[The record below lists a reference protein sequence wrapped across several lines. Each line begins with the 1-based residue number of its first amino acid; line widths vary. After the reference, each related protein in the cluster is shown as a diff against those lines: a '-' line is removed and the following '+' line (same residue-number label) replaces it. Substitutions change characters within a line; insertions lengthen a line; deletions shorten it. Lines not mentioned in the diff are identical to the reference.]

1 MPLNKNF
8 MGRLTA
14 IHELLISGLS
24 YSLDDLRDA
33 CQQKTGLIPSD
44 KTLYNDLRELKDVY
58 GAPIPENNRS
68 GKPYSYTESFS
79 LFGVLNPNDA
89 VLANEAVALVR
100 QMQTLPQF
108 AGLEDVMLKF
118 EQQPGVIG
126 KPQKSVVQ
134 YETNQQYSGLRWL
147 TDLYRAIQA
156 DQPVVLGYTDFGK
169 PTLRYTFSPYLLKE
183 YNNRWHVYGWAN
195 EPAKLLH
202 VALDRIDALTPLP
215 NLHRRPDTTDWD
227 DYLADVIGFTRTTG
241 EQVRSWL
248 IRVWF
253 PRAHYVLTKPLHG
266 SQDPVDR
273 TDEYVDF
280 RYELIWNREFEA
292 RIMELGAD
300 AELLEPTDKRAE
312 IARLVQKMARRYGD

>member
-24 YSLDDLRDA
+24 YSLNDLRDA
-33 CQQKTGLIPSD
+33 CQRKTGLTPSD

-58 GAPIPENNRS
+58 GAPIPEKNRS

-89 VLANEAVALVR
+89 ALANEAVALVR

-108 AGLEDVMLKF
+108 SGLEEVMLRF

-126 KPQKSVVQ
+126 KPQKSVVH
-134 YETNQQYSGLRWL
+134 YETNEQYSGLRWL

-156 DQPVVLGYTDFGK
+156 DQPVVVGYTDFEK

-215 NLHRRPDTTDWD
+215 NLHRRPDITDWD
-227 DYLADVIGFTRTTG
+227 DYLADIIGFTRTTG
-241 EQVRSWL
+241 EPVQSWQ

-266 SQDPVDR
+266 SQEPVVR

-292 RIMELGAD
+292 RILELGAD
-300 AELLEPTDKRAE
+300 AELLEPADKRAE
-312 IARLVQKMARRYGD
+312 IARLVQKMAGRYGS